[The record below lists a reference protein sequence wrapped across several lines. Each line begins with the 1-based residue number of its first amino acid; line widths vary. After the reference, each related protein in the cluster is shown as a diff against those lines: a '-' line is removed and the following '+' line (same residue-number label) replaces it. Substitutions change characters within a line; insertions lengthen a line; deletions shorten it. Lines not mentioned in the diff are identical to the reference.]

1 MKIHV
6 FTHFYSK
13 YFRVLTMLTNKRFL
27 CTFLIGLFLF
37 NAFCID
43 AQENVDSIRAR
54 INAESVLYKFDL
66 ADYCSHANGF
76 ADIYPF
82 DECYYADIYIFTSMK
97 QTQYHIIVSGENVQ
111 SYVEEFIYQAP
122 YDTTNW
128 TISPIKQFTYKT
140 SELNPKKG
148 TDEKMASFIVQI
160 IAEELK

>member
-1 MKIHV
+1 
-6 FTHFYSK
+6 
-13 YFRVLTMLTNKRFL
+13 MLTNKRLL

-43 AQENVDSIRAR
+43 VKENIDSFRAR
-54 INAESVLYKFDL
+54 INAESVHYKFDL
-66 ADYCSHANGF
+66 ADYFSHANGF

-128 TISPIKQFTYKT
+128 TNSTIKQFTYKT